1 MCGPR
6 NPEIHEMGEI
16 HQEEGNEMPQDQFV
30 QFLFSLT
37 NKSSTITAM
46 ENFIFTYELNK
57 NPK

>member
-1 MCGPR
+1 
-6 NPEIHEMGEI
+6 MGEI